1 MKINWKVRFKNKS
14 FWLYMIPALI
24 LLIQQICAIFGVTLT
39 IDGLENDLIS
49 IVGTVFG
56 ILAVLGVVVDPTT
69 VGTSDS
75 AQAMMYDKPKGGDV
89 K

>member
-14 FWLYMIPALI
+14 FWLYMIPAVI

-39 IDGLENDLIS
+39 IDGLENDLIA

-56 ILAVLGVVVDPTT
+56 VLTVLGVVVDPTT
-69 VGTSDS
+69 AGASDS

-89 K
+89 R

>member
-14 FWLYMIPALI
+14 FWLYMIPAVI
-24 LLIQQICAIFGVTLT
+24 LLIQQICAVFGVTLAV
-39 IDGLENDLIS
+39 DGLENNLIS

-69 VGTSDS
+69 AGASDS
-75 AQAMMYDKPKGGDV
+75 AQAMSYTKPKGDDV
-89 K
+89 R